1 MNLLVA
7 VMTAHKLDYFINYLT
22 VDFNTAKN
30 NRETDPAA
38 RRQAIRDTYLKELYD
53 AEVPNVDYKFFF
65 GKTPRPAR
73 AQRNKYANPEPN
85 AALREPLADEVFLDC
100 PDFYFENSR
109 KMKAIIRWAQAHE
122 YDYLLRLDDDSY
134 FWPERLEEYIPQIE
148 GNDYVG
154 ASTDPKA
161 KFHPGGCLF
170 LSAHAMRLVEGS
182 NLGNWADDCWI
193 GDVMRK
199 HGVPL
204 TGLITEDGRDAIQMA
219 WGNEYVVDETLN
231 TTDLLAAH
239 SCRPA
244 IMRAY
249 YDRDHKAE
257 K

>member
-1 MNLLVA
+1 VIL
-7 VMTAHKLDYFINYLT
+7 
-22 VDFNTAKN
+22 
-30 NRETDPAA
+30 RDP
-38 RRQAIRDTYLKELYD
+38 L
-53 AEVPNVDYKFFF
+53 N
-65 GKTPRPAR
+65 
-73 AQRNKYANPEPN
+73 
-85 AALREPLADEVFLDC
+85 DEVFLDC

-134 FWPERLEEYIPQIE
+134 FWPERLEEYLPQIE

-170 LSAHAMRLVEGS
+170 LSAHAMRLIEGS
-182 NLGNWADDCWI
+182 NLGNWADDVWI
-193 GDVMRK
+193 GDVMKK

>member
-1 MNLLVA
+1 MKMLCGIL
-7 VMTAHKLDYFINYLT
+7 TAHKYDYFINDTT
-22 VDFNTAKN
+22 VDWNTAKN
-30 NRETDPAA
+30 NRETDPET
-38 RRQAIRDTYLKELYD
+38 RRAAIRATYLNELVQ
-53 AEVPNVDYKFFF
+53 VPNCDVKFFF
-65 GKTPRPAR
+65 GT
-73 AQRNKYANPEPN
+73 AQRLNSQRRNRYASPRIPP
-85 AALREPLADEVFLDC
+85 LREPLNYEIFLDT
-100 PDFYFENSR
+100 PDWYFENSR
-109 KMKAIIRWAQAHE
+109 KMKAVVRYALAHE
-122 YDYLLRLDDDSY
+122 YDYLLRLDDDTY
-134 FWPERLEEYIPQIE
+134 FWPERLEEYLPQIE

-182 NLGNWADDCWI
+182 NLGNWADDVWI
-193 GDVMRK
+193 GDVMKK

-249 YDRDHKAE
+249 YDRDHKAGS
-257 K
+257 

>member
-1 MNLLVA
+1 MKLLVA
-7 VMTAHKLDYFINYLT
+7 VMTCFATDYFINSTT
-22 VDFNTAKN
+22 VDWNTAKN

-38 RRQAIRDTYLKELYD
+38 RRQAIRDTYLKELV
-53 AEVPNVDYKFFF
+53 EVPNIDYKFFF

-73 AQRNKYANPEPN
+73 AQRNKYANPEQN

-100 PDFYFENSR
+100 PDYYFENSR
-109 KMKAIIRWAQAHE
+109 KMKAIIRYAQE
-122 YDYLLRLDDDSY
+122 RGYDYLLRLDDDTY
-134 FWPERLEEYIPQIE
+134 FWPERLESYLPQIE
-148 GNDYVG
+148 GKDYVG
-154 ASTDPKA
+154 ASTDSKD

-193 GDVMRK
+193 GDVMRT

>member
-1 MNLLVA
+1 MRLLVA
-7 VMTAHKLDYFINYLT
+7 VMTAHVLDYHINDLT
-22 VDFNTAKN
+22 VDYNTAKN

-38 RRQAIRDTYLKELYD
+38 RRQAIRDTYLKELV
-53 AEVPNVDYKFFF
+53 EVPDVDYKFFF
-65 GKTPRPAR
+65 GSTQRPAK
-73 AQRNKYANPEPN
+73 AQRNKYTNPVPN
-85 AALREPLADEVFLDC
+85 AALRVPLVDEAFLDT
-100 PDFYFENSR
+100 PDYYFENSR
-109 KMKAIIRWAQAHE
+109 KMKGIIRYAQAHG
-122 YDYLLRLDDDSY
+122 YDYLLRLDDDTY
-134 FWPERLEEYIPQIE
+134 FWPERLEHYLPQIA
-148 GNDYVG
+148 GKDYVG
-154 ASTDPKA
+154 ASTDSKA

-231 TTDLLAAH
+231 TANLIAAH

-244 IMRAY
+244 VMQTFY
-249 YDRDHKAE
+249 ERDHSE
-257 K
+257 E

>member
-1 MNLLVA
+1 MLKILCA
-7 VMTAHKLDYFINYLT
+7 IMTCFATDYFINSTT
-22 VDFNTAKN
+22 VDWNTAKN

-38 RRQAIRDTYLKELYD
+38 RRQAIRDTYLKELV
-53 AEVPNVDYKFFF
+53 EVPNVAYKFFF

-73 AQRNKYANPEPN
+73 AQRNKYANPEQN
-85 AALREPLADEVFLDC
+85 VTLRQPLKDEVFLDC

-134 FWPERLEEYIPQIE
+134 FWPDRLESYLPQIE
-148 GNDYVG
+148 GKDYVG
-154 ASTDPKA
+154 ASTYSKA

-182 NLGNWADDCWI
+182 NLGNWADDVWI
-193 GDVMRK
+193 GDVMKK

>member
-1 MNLLVA
+1 MPKILCA
-7 VMTAHKLDYFINYLT
+7 IMTAHVLDYHINDLT

-38 RRQAIRDTYLKELYD
+38 RRQAIRDTYLKELV
-53 AEVPNVDYKFFF
+53 EVPNVAYKFFF

-73 AQRNKYANPEPN
+73 AQRNKYANPEQN
-85 AALREPLADEVFLDC
+85 VTLREPLNDEVFLDC

-122 YDYLLRLDDDSY
+122 YDYILRLDDDTY
-134 FWPERLEEYIPQIE
+134 FWPERLESYLPQID
-148 GNDYVG
+148 GKDYIG
-154 ASTDPKA
+154 ASITPEA
-161 KFHPGGCLF
+161 TFHPGGCVF
-170 LSAHAMRLVEGS
+170 LSAHAMRLIEGANITS
-182 NLGNWADDCWI
+182 WSDDVWM
-193 GDVMRK
+193 GSVMKK
-199 HGVPL
+199 HGVPF
-204 TGLITEDGRDAIQMA
+204 TGLLTPNGRAAIQMA
-219 WGNEYVVDETLN
+219 WGNQYVVDETLN
-231 TTDLLAAH
+231 TTDLIAAH

>member
-1 MNLLVA
+1 MLKILCA
-7 VMTAHKLDYFINYLT
+7 IMTAHKLDYFINDLT

-30 NRETDPAA
+30 NRETDPVA
-38 RRQAIRDTYLKELYD
+38 RRQAIRDTYLKELV
-53 AEVPNVDYKFFF
+53 EVPNVDYKFFF

-73 AQRNKYANPEPN
+73 AQRNKYANPEQN

-134 FWPERLEEYIPQIE
+134 FWPERLEEYLPQIE

-154 ASTDPKA
+154 ASTDSKA

-231 TTDLLAAH
+231 TAGLLAAH

-249 YDRDHKAE
+249 YERDYKAE
-257 K
+257 E